1 MRDSISTGAFRCSLV
16 RVRKQNE
23 RGERARPGKT
33 GTKAAFRR
41 DAKEGAC
48 MRAAVAVWQGRISP
62 VFDVSRRILV
72 LDVEGRVIHGR
83 REEDLAE
90 QEPFRKAGRLRDL
103 NIDTL
108 ICGAISRPMFQ
119 LLASFGIRVIPFT
132 AGETEEVIRAW
143 LEGALPSPRFAMP
156 GFRCRGLGGGGGS
169 EGAWYAF
176 PKRDKPCDSWAGR
189 RCGRRGRGGWR
200 RKDSFD

>member
-1 MRDSISTGAFRCSLV
+1 
-16 RVRKQNE
+16 
-23 RGERARPGKT
+23 
-33 GTKAAFRR
+33 
-41 DAKEGAC
+41 

-83 REEDLAE
+83 KEEDLAE

-108 ICGAISRPMFQ
+108 ICGAISRPMLQ

-143 LEGALPSPRFAMP
+143 LEGGLPNPRLAMP
-156 GFRCRGLGGGGGS
+156 GFRCRGLRGVGGS
-169 EGAWYAF
+169 EEAWYAF
-176 PKRDKPCDSWAGR
+176 SKRDKSSDSWTGR
-189 RCGRRGRGGWR
+189 GCGRRGRGGWR
-200 RKDSFD
+200 RKNSFD